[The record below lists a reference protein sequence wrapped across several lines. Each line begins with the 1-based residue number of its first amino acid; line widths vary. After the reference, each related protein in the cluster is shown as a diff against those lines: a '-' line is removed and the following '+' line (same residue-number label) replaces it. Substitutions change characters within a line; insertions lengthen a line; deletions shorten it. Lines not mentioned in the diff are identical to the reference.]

1 MDIWHQ
7 KIDFLYLFMGS
18 GGMKKRRR
26 TNYLAKCKAFSP
38 AKTEG
43 FCEFVRT
50 TILHTVAFLIENS
63 IFQKVPQRRKERSNP
78 RKSAFVDRRYSGQ
91 NQGLRW
97 ESSDGSVRQR
107 RTQMSQ
113 GGQWCKGFAI
123 RNTFGNALRSTS
135 RGLATLTSLID
146 FPSKSPADA
155 MAKRWLQS

>member
-1 MDIWHQ
+1 MGIWHQ

-63 IFQKVPQRRKERSNP
+63 IFRKVLNEERK
-78 RKSAFVDRRYSGQ
+78 GQ
-91 NQGLRW
+91 
-97 ESSDGSVRQR
+97 
-107 RTQMSQ
+107 
-113 GGQWCKGFAI
+113 I
-123 RNTFGNALRSTS
+123 R
-135 RGLATLTSLID
+135 
-146 FPSKSPADA
+146 
-155 MAKRWLQS
+155 